1 MPFGFVGAPAHF
13 QSMLRQIFNKE
24 EGPLR
29 VEVYYDDITPHG
41 QSMDEVWEDTLCT
54 IACLSKWGF
63 MTNLTKSSFLVTEA
77 TLLGFD
83 VREGGYQL
91 GEKALKHLFGSKI
104 HTNLKELQG
113 LLGRLNFLSGLVPQ
127 FKRCIKPIKQLLRIT
142 SNAK

>member
-13 QSMLRQIFNKE
+13 QSVLRQIFDKE
-24 EGPLR
+24 EGPCQ

-41 QSMDEVWEDTLCT
+41 QSMDEVWDDTLRT

-63 MTNLTKSSFLVTEA
+63 MINLTKSSFLVTEA

-91 GEKALKHLFGSKI
+91 GEKALKRLFGSKI
-104 HTNLKELQG
+104 PTNLKELQG
-113 LLGRLNFLSGLVPQ
+113 LLGRLNFVSRLIPQ
-127 FKRCIKPIKQLLRIT
+127 FKRCIKPIE
-142 SNAK
+142 